1 MQEST
6 VDASITEKALQL
18 VTESLEVS
26 ETIDYCDRAT
36 RLRTPA
42 PASGD
47 LHTLKLGLHLRF

>member
-1 MQEST
+1 M
-6 VDASITEKALQL
+6 DASFTEKALQL